1 MGNFVSAMSY
11 TAEQALKGQRLD
23 GKVAVVTGGSSGIGL
38 ETVRVLALAGAKVY
52 IGSPKTDKA
61 EAAIAAL
68 KQDSRV
74 PLDITALPLDLAS
87 FSSIREFA
95 STLSDIVGDGQ
106 IDMLVLNAAV
116 MQTPQWMTREGF
128 EYQTGVNYLGHAELA
143 KVLLENVML
152 RKAMEGQQARVVIVT
167 CRLPLDRPKALV
179 WRDLNYKTRPYS
191 STGAYAQSKIALA
204 VWGSDL
210 ANRLVRV
217 PNMGVFIVHPGVAI
231 TKLNRFLPFFSV
243 LYDMMVAPFVKTVA
257 QAAATSVHCC
267 VAPNLLVSHSGCFFD
282 NCKAV
287 KTPEVMASMELQ
299 EHLRVKTD
307 ELLTSAQL
315 NSHDPIDYNVGK
327 QVFLQFQELY
337 ITPVLLRLGLGSAQK
352 EKSG

>member
-1 MGNFVSAMSY
+1 MSSLSY

-52 IGSPKTDKA
+52 VGSPKTEKA
-61 EAAIAAL
+61 SATINAL
-68 KQDSRV
+68 KQDSSA
-74 PLDITALPLDLAS
+74 PLDITVLPLDLAS
-87 FSSIREFA
+87 FRSIRQFA
-95 STLSDIVGDGQ
+95 DTLSSIVGDGQ

-116 MQTPQWMTREGF
+116 MQTPQWLTREGF
-128 EYQTGVNYLGHAELA
+128 EFQTGVNYLGHVELA
-143 KVLLENVML
+143 KILLEGVML

-167 CRLPLDRPKALV
+167 CKLPLDNPRALV

-191 STGAYAQSKIALA
+191 SVGAYAQSKIALA

-210 ANRLVRV
+210 ASRLSRV
-217 PNMGVFIVHPGVAI
+217 PNIGVFIVHPGVAI

-243 LYDMMVAPFVKTVA
+243 LYDMMVAPFVKTVT

-267 VAPNLLVSHSGCFFD
+267 VAPKLLASNDGGFFD
-282 NCKAV
+282 NCKAI
-287 KTPEVMASMELQ
+287 KIPEVMCSRTLQ
-299 EHLRVKTD
+299 ENLRVKTD
-307 ELLTSAQL
+307 ELLASAQVD
-315 NSHDPIDYNVGK
+315 SHEPIDYNVGR

-337 ITPVLLRLGLGSAQK
+337 ITPILRRLGLGSAQK
-352 EKSG
+352 EKPV